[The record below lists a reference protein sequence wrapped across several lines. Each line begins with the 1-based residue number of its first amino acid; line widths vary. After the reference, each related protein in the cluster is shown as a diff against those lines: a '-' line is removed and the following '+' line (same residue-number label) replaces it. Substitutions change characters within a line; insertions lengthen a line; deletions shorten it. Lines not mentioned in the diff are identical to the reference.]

1 MKTLALLR
9 HAKSSWSEPT
19 WPDFERPLNR
29 RGLRDAPRMGRRLA
43 ALLGPTE
50 VWISP
55 AVRTQTTWA
64 LLGAVHPLATTVHH
78 VPEIYEASAEGLL
91 GQLQQ
96 AEPAVRSLLIIG
108 HAPGLPDLAALLTG
122 GPPLAFPTCAFAIL
136 RCEVDTWASLAPGCA
151 TQLHYGYPK
160 DGVD

>member
-9 HAKSSWSEPT
+9 HAKSSWADPT
-19 WPDFERPLNR
+19 CPDFERPLNR
-29 RGLRDAPRMGRRLA
+29 RGQRDAPRMAQRLVQH
-43 ALLGPTE
+43 LGPST

-55 AVRTQTTWA
+55 AVRTQATWA
-64 LLGAVHPLATTVHH
+64 LLWAVHPLATTVHH
-78 VPEIYEASAEGLL
+78 VPEIYEASAEDLL
-91 GQLQQ
+91 GQLRQ
-96 AEPAVRSLLIIG
+96 ASLAVGSLVVIG

-122 GPPLAFPTCAFAIL
+122 GPPLAFPTCAFVIL
-136 RCEVDTWASLAPGCA
+136 RCEVGTWASLAPGCA